1 MGTGRLYLLAAL
13 LFSFHAGMA
22 ESYEEYVARHKRMQ
36 KMLNPMNVPVA
47 NVLNDAWAE
56 NPEYANP
63 QDRPAPKKGPK
74 EFFIKSSRDERRLK
88 TR

>member
-1 MGTGRLYLLAAL
+1 MGPVRLCFLALVVVA
-13 LFSFHAGMA
+13 SQTGMA

-63 QDRPAPKKGPK
+63 QDRPVPKKGPK